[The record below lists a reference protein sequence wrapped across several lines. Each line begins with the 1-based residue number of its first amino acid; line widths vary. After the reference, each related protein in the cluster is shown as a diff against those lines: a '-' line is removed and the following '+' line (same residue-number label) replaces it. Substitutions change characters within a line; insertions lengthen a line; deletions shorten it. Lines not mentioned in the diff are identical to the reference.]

1 MKKLFFFVPI
11 IFLIFATTLTKN
23 STKKLDKEIFQL
35 KENIRILDDRYELTL
50 LDYSI
55 LTSPKKLMEYQQFY
69 FDDKFIQKK
78 IENLSKIE
86 LNYEDYL
93 FHAGTLEKEG
103 KIFSMG
109 GRVLN
114 FVSLSNEF
122 INARENVNKYLNKL
136 NWTGGFYRKDIGY
149 KVINK

>member
-1 MKKLFFFVPI
+1 M
-11 IFLIFATTLTKN
+11 FATTLTKN

-78 IENLSKIE
+78 IENLNKIE
-86 LNYEDYL
+86 FLNDIL
-93 FHAGTLEKEG
+93 
-103 KIFSMG
+103 KIDKM
-109 GRVLN
+109 VKID
-114 FVSLSNEF
+114 E
-122 INARENVNKYLNKL
+122 
-136 NWTGGFYRKDIGY
+136 
-149 KVINK
+149 

>member
-1 MKKLFFFVPI
+1 MKKIFFFVPI

-86 LNYEDYL
+86 FLKGKL
-93 FHAGTLEKEG
+93 KIEKMVRIDE
-103 KIFSMG
+103 
-109 GRVLN
+109 
-114 FVSLSNEF
+114 
-122 INARENVNKYLNKL
+122 
-136 NWTGGFYRKDIGY
+136 
-149 KVINK
+149 